1 MQFRRIFALAVLL
14 AGTASGGVWAE
25 ERHTSVS
32 APAMIALIIDDLGD
46 RLGDGLDA
54 VALPGEIT
62 YAILPQTTFSRRLAE
77 AAHAAGK
84 EVMLHQPMQP
94 VSGKAMGPGGMA
106 MDMTRQDLLDTLKAN
121 LDSVPHVRGVNNHM
135 GSLLTRH
142 PGHMDWLMGALQ
154 QYGGLYFIDSVTTS
168 HTVAQKISRE
178 NNLPGMRRHIFLDH
192 RRDQKTIQRQF
203 VRLIQQARKR
213 GYALA
218 IGHPYPE
225 TLAVLK
231 RVLPYIEEFGVRLVP
246 VSQLIA
252 HKEQQEERLWQA
264 SLSPS
269 HRGVKNSKR

>member
-1 MQFRRIFALAVLL
+1 MPQPRAYALILLLAVFSVGGSW
-14 AGTASGGVWAE
+14 ADTAQLNSSRSPVIG
-25 ERHTSVS
+25 
-32 APAMIALIIDDLGD
+32 LIIDDLGD
-46 RLGDGLDA
+46 RLGDGMQA
-54 VALPGEIT
+54 VSLPGAVT
-62 YAILPQTTFSRRLAE
+62 CAILPQTTFSRRLAE
-77 AAHAAGK
+77 AASAAGK
-84 EVMLHQPMQP
+84 EVMLHQPMQAI
-94 VSGKAMGPGGMA
+94 SGKAMGPGGMA
-106 MDMTRQDLLDTLKAN
+106 LDMTRQDLLDTLKAN

-142 PGHMDWLMGALQ
+142 PGHMDWLMAALQ

-168 HTVAQKISRE
+168 RTVAQKISQE

-192 RRDQKTIQRQF
+192 QRDQKTILLQF
-203 VRLIQQARKR
+203 VRLIQQARTR

-231 RVLPYIEEFGVRLVP
+231 RVLPHIEQFGVRLVP

-252 HKEQQEERLWQA
+252 HKDQQEERLWQA